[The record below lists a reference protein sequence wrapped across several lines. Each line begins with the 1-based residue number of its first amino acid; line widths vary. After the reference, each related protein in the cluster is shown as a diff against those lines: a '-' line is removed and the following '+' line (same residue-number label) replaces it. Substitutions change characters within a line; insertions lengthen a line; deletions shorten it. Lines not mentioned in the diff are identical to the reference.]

1 MCQEL
6 IGALSKEKE
15 VGQGPRCGHGGA
27 SAGLLSRGAE
37 TGLLAGTSNLNIF
50 FMSFV
55 SQRTTAVGQVCNHIG
70 SSENHMATR
79 SDLLTVREYFSS
91 DEWDIIDAALSEYQD
106 HYDTDEEAATYNT
119 LVGRISHLFTINTD
133 ATD

>member
-1 MCQEL
+1 MVGLLLRSCQE
-6 IGALSKEKE
+6 
-15 VGQGPRCGHGGA
+15 
-27 SAGLLSRGAE
+27 AE
-37 TGLLAGTSNLNIF
+37 TSLRTGTSNLNIF

-55 SQRTTAVGQVCNHIG
+55 SWRTTAVGRACHHIG
-70 SSENHMATR
+70 SSDNDMTTR
-79 SDLLTVREYFSS
+79 TDSLTVREYFSS

-119 LVGRISHLFTINTD
+119 LVGRIAHLFTINAD